1 MEVKLVSKVPADPIQ
16 PVEEWAWGKIANGLV
31 YFATQTWGGILGKLG
46 TFLFFLFVVIQ
57 A

>member
-1 MEVKLVSKVPADPIQ
+1 MEVKLVSKVPDDPIQ

-46 TFLFFLFVVIQ
+46 TFLFFFFL
-57 A
+57 